1 MASATRGKVLGL
13 YSRILRVCRR
23 WEATDPSQTA
33 VEREYA
39 LGEAKRLFRQNR
51 GLVEPEDIRMCVF
64 EAESRVEIAQHY
76 KMVYPRLQQVVSS
89 PSSAPG
95 GVIPVRG
102 NKPNRAQ
109 RRLRDMARPAYLRS
123 NKY

>member
-1 MASATRGKVLGL
+1 MTQPDEIEAC
-13 YSRILRVCRR
+13 IL
-23 WEATDPSQTA
+23 EA
-33 VEREYA
+33 
-39 LGEAKRLFRQNR
+39 N
-51 GLVEPEDIRMCVF
+51 
-64 EAESRVEIAQHY
+64 SRVEIAQHY
-76 KMVYPRLQQVVSS
+76 NIVFPRLQQVLTS

-109 RRLRDMARPAYLRS
+109 RRLRELSKPAYLRS